1 MNWFWQKQT
10 PPKAM
15 EKASPPA
22 MEPVREPAM
31 EVVRRVE
38 ITVEEHWVSG
48 VVPRPTAS
56 ERQAPPDREQRI
68 VRSLELPPGTEG
80 DRGVTGGNHAGN

>member
-15 EKASPPA
+15 
-22 MEPVREPAM
+22 
-31 EVVRRVE
+31 VRRVE

-48 VVPRPTAS
+48 VVPSAAANDG
-56 ERQAPPDREQRI
+56 QAPPDREQRI
-68 VRSLELPPGTEG
+68 VRSPELPPGTEG
-80 DRGVTGGNHAGN
+80 NRGVTEGNHGRK